1 MKLSH
6 LDRLSGISGISGDEQ
21 AVAAAI
27 IRKIEG
33 YARWELDPMGTL
45 YVYKEGRQRRNQP
58 LLVQTCMDETGLL
71 ISHVTDE
78 GYLRFVTVGE
88 LDSRILPGRQV
99 LVGENKIPGV
109 ISCKAIHQTSR
120 EEREK
125 PIPSDKLLID
135 IGASGKEEAQ
145 QLVKVGDSAVF
156 LSEFER
162 LGGRRVKGK
171 ALDTRMGCA
180 ILISLIRAE
189 LTYDTV
195 FAFTT
200 RHHAGGGE
208 SFAAFTVN
216 PARAIVLAGIAAD
229 DLPGGKGDCALGKGG
244 VLPLMERGTRY
255 DRKLAGEVISTASIA
270 GIPLQTEYALT
281 GTTPAG
287 RVHHSRG
294 GIPTV
299 FLGLPCRYIGSPAV
313 VADEADMEAVEAL
326 TMALI
331 EKGENPEMA
340 E

>member
-6 LDRLSGISGISGDEQ
+6 LDRLSGLSGISGDEQ

-27 IRKIEG
+27 IRRIDG

-45 YVYKEGRQRRNQP
+45 YVYKEGKERRNEP
-58 LLVQTCMDETGLL
+58 LLVQTCMDETGML
-71 ISHVTDE
+71 ISHITDE
-78 GYLRFVTVGE
+78 GYLRFLTVGE

-99 LVGENKIPGV
+99 LVGENRIPGI

-135 IGASGKEEAQ
+135 IGASGKEAAE

-171 ALDTRMGCA
+171 ALDARMGCA

-189 LTYDTV
+189 LAYDTV

-208 SFAAFTVN
+208 SFAAFHVN
-216 PARAIVLAGIAAD
+216 PARAIVIGGIASD

-255 DRKLAGEVISTASIA
+255 DRQFASEAVAAAAEA
-270 GIPLQTEYALT
+270 GIPLQTAYALT

-287 RVHHSRG
+287 RVHHSLG

-331 EKGENPEMA
+331 AQENQPV
-340 E
+340 